1 MTKYTFIKDRQE
13 CGNIE
18 GCKFVGDVFETNDE
32 EIAARLRQSKTFNKT
47 VREISNSTS
56 KKEDSDSVVG
66 SDNYDDMDYASL
78 VQMCKSRGLPANGKK
93 VDIIAR
99 IRESDHEHK

>member
-1 MTKYTFIKDRQE
+1 MTKYTFIKERQE
-13 CGNIE
+13 CGNID

-66 SDNYDDMDYASL
+66 SDNNDAGLASL
-78 VQMCKSRGLPANGKK
+78 PMSNQGLRQRK
-93 VDIIAR
+93 VTL
-99 IRESDHEHK
+99 